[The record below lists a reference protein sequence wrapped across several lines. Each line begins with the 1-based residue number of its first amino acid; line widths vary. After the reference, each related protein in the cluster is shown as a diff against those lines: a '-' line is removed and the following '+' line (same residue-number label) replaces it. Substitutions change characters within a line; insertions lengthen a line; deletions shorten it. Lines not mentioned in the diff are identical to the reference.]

1 MIKYL
6 GTYQRDIPVEQGKW
20 LYAREQGNDI
30 IINYDGSGPFR
41 IHHLS
46 IEVNRVIRD
55 RMPLTSYQVFEAI
68 RDRMPFTSYQV
79 FEVEMFAQTKEEAIL
94 LAKEFSKNILK
105 LREDLFYVFLRHQQ
119 S

>member
-6 GTYQRDIPVEQGKW
+6 GIYQSVRPVELGKV
-20 LYAREQGNDI
+20 LYAYEQENEI
-30 IINYDGSGPFR
+30 IINYDESEPFR

-46 IEVNRVIRD
+46 IEVDCVIRN
-55 RMPLTSYQVFEAI
+55 
-68 RDRMPFTSYQV
+68 RMPFTSYQV

-94 LAKEFSKNILK
+94 LAQEFSKNILK
-105 LREDLFYVFLRHQQ
+105 LREDLFNIFLRHQQ

>member
-6 GTYQRDIPVEQGKW
+6 GTYQRDIPVEQGIW
-20 LYAREQGNDI
+20 LYAREQGQDI

-46 IEVNRVIRD
+46 IEVNR
-55 RMPLTSYQVFEAI
+55 FI
-68 RDRMPFTSYQV
+68 RDRMPFTSYYQV
-79 FEVEMFAQTKEEAIL
+79 FEVDMFAQTKEEAIL

>member
-1 MIKYL
+1 
-6 GTYQRDIPVEQGKW
+6 
-20 LYAREQGNDI
+20 
-30 IINYDGSGPFR
+30 
-41 IHHLS
+41 
-46 IEVNRVIRD
+46 
-55 RMPLTSYQVFEAI
+55 
-68 RDRMPFTSYQV
+68 MPFPSYYQV

>member
-6 GTYQRDIPVEQGKW
+6 GIYQSVRPVELGKV
-20 LYAREQGNDI
+20 LYAYEQEHEI
-30 IINYDGSGPFR
+30 IINYDESEPFR

-46 IEVNRVIRD
+46 IEVDCVIRN
-55 RMPLTSYQVFEAI
+55 RI
-68 RDRMPFTSYQV
+68 RFTSYQV

-94 LAKEFSKNILK
+94 LAQEFSKNILK
-105 LREDLFYVFLRHQQ
+105 LREDLFDVFQSHQQ